1 MMLCAGLAWTAAA
14 CHPSTGAAPARA
26 GAADSAARRAIANE
40 HSIDVNAFAPR
51 SVGVAPLAADTADPF
66 AGPLAY
72 ALPDLLM
79 VDLAQSHQVVV
90 VDRIRLDAMLREL
103 RLVSSGRVDETTA
116 PRVGRLVQARRLV
129 IGRLGS
135 ANQGRQI
142 NVDIRIAD
150 VATSAITPGVSS
162 RATSVDI
169 LAAEKELAFRVF
181 DALGVTLTPAER
193 TAVEQRPTK
202 RISALLAYGRGVRDE
217 AAGEYGA
224 AAQQYA
230 QAVRIDPSFARARA
244 RLAVVEQLS
253 GNDGSLSR
261 ASLTAA
267 DGLNPSL
274 TDPSDI
280 NHIGGA
286 ADPSFPQP
294 VTVILT
300 ITNVP

>member
-1 MMLCAGLAWTAAA
+1 MMLCAGLAWTMAA
-14 CHPSTGAAPARA
+14 CHTNTGVAPSRA
-26 GAADSAARRAIANE
+26 TAADSAARRAIANE
-40 HSIDVNAFAPR
+40 RNIDVNSFAAR
-51 SVGVAPLAADTADPF
+51 SVGVAPLAADTADPI

-79 VDLAQSHQVVV
+79 ADLAQSHQVVV

-103 RLVSSGRVDETTA
+103 HLVSSGRVDETSA
-116 PRVGRLVQARRLV
+116 PRVGRLIQARRLLV
-129 IGRLGS
+129 GRLVS
-135 ANQGRQI
+135 MNAGRQI
-142 NVDIRIAD
+142 NVDVRIAD
-150 VATSAITPGVSS
+150 VASSRVAPAVSSSATSA
-162 RATSVDI
+162 DI
-169 LAAEKELAFRVF
+169 LAAEKELAFRVL

-193 TAVEQRPTK
+193 TAIEQRPTK
-202 RISALLAYGRGVRDE
+202 RVSALLAYGRGVRDE
-217 AAGEYGA
+217 AAGEYGQ

-230 QAVRIDPSFARARA
+230 QAVHIDPSFARARS
-244 RLAVVEQLS
+244 RLAVVQQLG
-253 GNDGSLSR
+253 GNAESLSR

>member
-1 MMLCAGLAWTAAA
+1 VCVGLAWTAVAA
-14 CHPSTGAAPARA
+14 CHPTTGAAPARA
-26 GAADSAARRAIANE
+26 SKADSAARSAIANE
-40 HSIDVNAFAPR
+40 HNINVAAIPSNTI
-51 SVGVAPLAADTADPF
+51 GVAPLGADSADPIV
-66 AGPLAY
+66 GPLAY

-79 VDLAQSHQVVV
+79 GDLAQSHQVVV

-103 RLVSSGRVDETTA
+103 HLVSSGRVDPSTA
-116 PRVGRLVQARRLV
+116 PRVGKLIQARRLL
-129 IGRLGS
+129 IGNLVS
-135 ANQGRQI
+135 TNQGRGI
-142 NVDIRIAD
+142 NVDVRLAD
-150 VATSAITPGVSS
+150 VATSQITPAVES
-162 RATSVDI
+162 RATSADI
-169 LAAEKELAFRVF
+169 IDAEKALAFRVL
-181 DALGVTLTPAER
+181 DAMGVTLTPAER
-193 TAVEQRPTK
+193 TAIEQRPTK
-202 RISALLAYGRGVRDE
+202 HISALLAYGRGVRDE
-217 AAGEYGA
+217 AAGEYGP

-230 QAVRIDPSFARARA
+230 QALRIDPSFAQART
-244 RLAVVEQLS
+244 RLAVVQQLGGYS
-253 GNDGSLSR
+253 ESLSR

>member
-1 MMLCAGLAWTAAA
+1 M
-14 CHPSTGAAPARA
+14 SPARA
-26 GAADSAARRAIANE
+26 TADSAARKAIANE
-40 HSIDVNAFAPR
+40 QRINVASIPSNTI
-51 SVGVAPLAADTADPF
+51 GVAPLAADSSDPI

-79 VDLAQSHQVVV
+79 ADLAQSHQVVV

-103 RLVSSGRVDETTA
+103 HMVSSGRVDQTTA
-116 PRVGRLVQARRLV
+116 PRVGRLLQARRLL
-129 IGRLGS
+129 IGRLVS
-135 ANQGRQI
+135 ADAGKQI
-142 NVDIRIAD
+142 NVDMRIAD
-150 VATSAITPGVSS
+150 VASSSVAPAVQS
-162 RATSVDI
+162 RATSADI
-169 LAAEKELAFRVF
+169 LAAEKELAFRVLE
-181 DALGVTLTPAER
+181 AMGVTLTPAER
-193 TAVEQRPTK
+193 TAIEQRPTK
-202 RISALLAYGRGVRDE
+202 RVSALLAYGRGVRDE

-230 QAVRIDPSFARARA
+230 QAVRIDPSFSRARV
-244 RLAVVEQLS
+244 RLQAVQALGGDQE
-253 GNDGSLSR
+253 SLSR
-261 ASLTAA
+261 ASFTAA

-274 TDPSDI
+274 TDPSDV

>member
-1 MMLCAGLAWTAAA
+1 MVAA
-14 CHPSTGAAPARA
+14 CHPTTSVSPARA
-26 GAADSAARRAIANE
+26 TADSAARKAIANE
-40 HSIDVNAFAPR
+40 QQINVASIPSNTI
-51 SVGVAPLAADTADPF
+51 GVAPLAADTNDPI

-79 VDLAQSHQVVV
+79 ADLAQSHQVVV

-103 RLVSSGRVDETTA
+103 HMVSSGRVDPTTA
-116 PRVGRLVQARRLV
+116 PRVGRLLQARRLLV
-129 IGRLGS
+129 GQLVSSDAGK
-135 ANQGRQI
+135 QI
-142 NVDIRIAD
+142 NVNIRIAD
-150 VATSAITPGVSS
+150 VASSSVTPAVQS
-162 RATSVDI
+162 RATSGDI
-169 LAAEKELAFRVF
+169 LAAEKELAFRVL
-181 DALGVTLTPAER
+181 DAMGVQLTPVER
-193 TAVEQRPTK
+193 TAIEQRPTK
-202 RISALLAYGRGVRDE
+202 RVSALLAYGRGVRDE

-230 QAVRIDPSFARARA
+230 QAVHIDPSFSRARV
-244 RLAVVEQLS
+244 RLAAVQQL
-253 GNDGSLSR
+253 GGDEESLTR
-261 ASLTAA
+261 ASFTAA

-274 TDPSDI
+274 TDPSDV

>member
-1 MMLCAGLAWTAAA
+1 MG
-14 CHPSTGAAPARA
+14 
-26 GAADSAARRAIANE
+26 
-40 HSIDVNAFAPR
+40 
-51 SVGVAPLAADTADPF
+51 
-66 AGPLAY
+66 
-72 ALPDLLM
+72 DLE
-79 VDLAQSHQVVV
+79 QSHQVVV

-103 RLVSSGRVDETTA
+103 HLVSSGRVDPTTA
-116 PRVGRLVQARRLV
+116 PRVGKLIQARRLL
-129 IGRLGS
+129 IGNLVS
-135 ANQGRQI
+135 ANAGRQI
-142 NVDIRIAD
+142 NVDVRIAD
-150 VATSAITPGVSS
+150 VATSRVAPAVES
-162 RATSVDI
+162 RATSADI
-169 LAAEKELAFRVF
+169 LAAEKELAFRVL
-181 DALGVTLTPAER
+181 DAMGVQLTPAER
-193 TAVEQRPTK
+193 TAIEQRPTK

-217 AAGEYGA
+217 AAGEYGP

-244 RLAVVEQLS
+244 RFFAVQALS
-253 GNDGSLSR
+253 GNQQSLSR

>member
-1 MMLCAGLAWTAAA
+1 VCAGLAWTVAA
-14 CHPSTGAAPARA
+14 CHPTTGAAPARA
-26 GAADSAARRAIANE
+26 AAADSAARRAIANE
-40 HSIDVNAFAPR
+40 QGINVAAIPSNTI
-51 SVGVAPLAADTADPF
+51 GVAPLAADTADPF
-66 AGPLAY
+66 VGPLAY

-79 VDLAQSHQVVV
+79 ADLAQSHQVVV

-103 RLVSSGRVDETTA
+103 HLVSSGRVDQATA
-116 PRVGRLVQARRLV
+116 PRVGRLIQARRLL
-129 IGRLGS
+129 IGRLVS
-135 ANQGRQI
+135 QDAGRQI
-142 NVDIRIAD
+142 NVDVRIAD
-150 VATSAITPGVSS
+150 VSTSQVAPAVQS
-162 RATSVDI
+162 RATSADI
-169 LAAEKELAFRVF
+169 LAAEKELAFRVL
-181 DALGVTLTPAER
+181 DAMGVTLTPAER
-193 TAVEQRPTK
+193 SAIEQRPTK
-202 RISALLAYGRGVRDE
+202 RVSALLAYGRGVRDE
-217 AAGEYGA
+217 AAGQYGQA
-224 AAQQYA
+224 EQEYA

-244 RLAVVEQLS
+244 RMAAVRELNGDQQ
-253 GNDGSLSR
+253 SLSR

>member
-1 MMLCAGLAWTAAA
+1 V
-14 CHPSTGAAPARA
+14 SPARA
-26 GAADSAARRAIANE
+26 TADSAARKAIANE
-40 HSIDVNAFAPR
+40 QRINVASIPSNTI
-51 SVGVAPLAADTADPF
+51 GVAPLAADSSDPI

-79 VDLAQSHQVVV
+79 ADLAQSHQVVV

-103 RLVSSGRVDETTA
+103 HMVSSGRVDQTTA
-116 PRVGRLVQARRLV
+116 PRVGRLLQARRLL
-129 IGRLGS
+129 IGRLVS
-135 ANQGRQI
+135 ADAGKQI
-142 NVDIRIAD
+142 NVDMRIAD
-150 VATSAITPGVSS
+150 VASSSVAPAVQS
-162 RATSVDI
+162 RATSADI
-169 LAAEKELAFRVF
+169 LAAEKELAFRVLE
-181 DALGVTLTPAER
+181 AMGVTLTPAER
-193 TAVEQRPTK
+193 TAIEQRPTK
-202 RISALLAYGRGVRDE
+202 RVSALLAYGRGVRDE

-230 QAVRIDPSFARARA
+230 QAVRIDPSFSRARV
-244 RLAVVEQLS
+244 RLQAVQALGGDQE
-253 GNDGSLSR
+253 SLSR
-261 ASLTAA
+261 ASFTAA

-274 TDPSDI
+274 TDPSDV

>member
-1 MMLCAGLAWTAAA
+1 V
-14 CHPSTGAAPARA
+14 SPARA
-26 GAADSAARRAIANE
+26 TADSAARSAIANE
-40 HSIDVNAFAPR
+40 QRINIASIPSNTI
-51 SVGVAPLAADTADPF
+51 GVAPLAADTSDPI

-79 VDLAQSHQVVV
+79 ADLAQSHQVVV

-103 RLVSSGRVDETTA
+103 HMVSSGRVDQTTA
-116 PRVGRLVQARRLV
+116 PRVGRLIQARRLLV
-129 IGRLGS
+129 GRLVSLNAGK
-135 ANQGRQI
+135 QI
-142 NVDIRIAD
+142 NVDMRIAD
-150 VATSAITPGVSS
+150 VASSSVAPAVQS
-162 RATSVDI
+162 RATSADI
-169 LAAEKELAFRVF
+169 LAAEKELAFRVL
-181 DALGVTLTPAER
+181 DAMGVTLTPVER
-193 TAVEQRPTK
+193 TAIEQRPTK
-202 RISALLAYGRGVRDE
+202 RVSALLAYGRGVRDE
-217 AAGEYGA
+217 AAGEYGQ

-230 QAVRIDPSFARARA
+230 QAVTVDPSFARARV
-244 RLAVVEQLS
+244 RLAAVQQLGGNEQ
-253 GNDGSLSR
+253 SLSR

>member
-1 MMLCAGLAWTAAA
+1 MCAGLAWTAAA
-14 CHPSTGAAPARA
+14 CHPTTGVAPARA
-26 GAADSAARRAIANE
+26 TADSAARVAIANE
-40 HSIDVNAFAPR
+40 RSIDVNAFAAR
-51 SVGVAPLAADTADPF
+51 SVGVAPLAADTSDPI

-79 VDLAQSHQVVV
+79 ADLAQSHQVVV

-103 RLVSSGRVDETTA
+103 HLVSSGRVDTTTA
-116 PRVGRLVQARRLV
+116 PRVGRLIQARRLL
-129 IGRLGS
+129 IGRLVSLNAGK
-135 ANQGRQI
+135 QL
-142 NVDIRIAD
+142 NVDMRIAD
-150 VATSAITPGVSS
+150 VASSSVAPAVSS
-162 RATSVDI
+162 RATSADI
-169 LAAEKELAFRVF
+169 LAAEKELAFRVL

-193 TAVEQRPTK
+193 TAIEQRPTK
-202 RISALLAYGRGVRDE
+202 RVSALLAYGRGVRDE
-217 AAGEYGA
+217 AAGEYGP

-230 QAVRIDPSFARARA
+230 QAVRIDPSFSRARA
-244 RLAVVEQLS
+244 RLAAVQQLS
-253 GNDGSLSR
+253 GDQESLSR

-274 TDPSDI
+274 TDPSDV

>member
-1 MMLCAGLAWTAAA
+1 MCAGLAWTLAA
-14 CHPSTGAAPARA
+14 CHPTTSVSPARA
-26 GAADSAARRAIANE
+26 TADSAARKAIANE
-40 HSIDVNAFAPR
+40 QRINVASIPSNTI
-51 SVGVAPLAADTADPF
+51 GVAPLAADSSDPI

-79 VDLAQSHQVVV
+79 ADLAQSHQVVV

-103 RLVSSGRVDETTA
+103 HMVSSGRVDQTTA
-116 PRVGRLVQARRLV
+116 PRVGRLLQARRLL
-129 IGRLGS
+129 IGRLVS
-135 ANQGRQI
+135 ADAGKQI
-142 NVDIRIAD
+142 NVDMRIAD
-150 VATSAITPGVSS
+150 VASSSVAPAVQS
-162 RATSVDI
+162 RATSADI
-169 LAAEKELAFRVF
+169 LAAEKELAFRVLE
-181 DALGVTLTPAER
+181 AMGVTLTPAER
-193 TAVEQRPTK
+193 TAIEQRPTK
-202 RISALLAYGRGVRDE
+202 RVSALLAYGRGVRDE

-230 QAVRIDPSFARARA
+230 QAVRIDPSFSRARV
-244 RLAVVEQLS
+244 RLQAVQALGGDQE
-253 GNDGSLSR
+253 SLSR
-261 ASLTAA
+261 ASFTAA

-274 TDPSDI
+274 TDPSDV

>member
-1 MMLCAGLAWTAAA
+1 MAAA
-14 CHPSTGAAPARA
+14 CHPTTGAAPARA
-26 GAADSAARRAIANE
+26 SADSAARSAIANE
-40 HSIDVNAFAPR
+40 RSVDVNSFAPR
-51 SVGVAPLAADTADPF
+51 SVGVAPLAADTTDPIV
-66 AGPLAY
+66 GPLAY

-79 VDLAQSHQVVV
+79 ADLAQSHQVVV

-103 RLVSSGRVDETTA
+103 HMVSSGRVDSSSA
-116 PRVGRLVQARRLV
+116 PRVGRLLQARRLLV
-129 IGRLGS
+129 GRLVSLNAGK
-135 ANQGRQI
+135 QI
-142 NVDIRIAD
+142 NVDVRIAD
-150 VATSAITPGVSS
+150 VASSQVTPAVSS
-162 RATSVDI
+162 RATSADI
-169 LAAEKELAFRVF
+169 LAAEKELAFRVL

-193 TAVEQRPTK
+193 TAIEQRPTK
-202 RISALLAYGRGVRDE
+202 RVSALLAYGRGVRDE

-230 QAVRIDPSFARARA
+230 QAVRIDPGFSRARA
-244 RLAVVEQLS
+244 RLAAVQQL
-253 GNDGSLSR
+253 GGDEASLSR

-274 TDPSDI
+274 TDPSDV

>member
-1 MMLCAGLAWTAAA
+1 MFAGLAWTAAA
-14 CHPSTGAAPARA
+14 CHPTTGVAPARA
-26 GAADSAARRAIANE
+26 TADSAARAAIANE
-40 HSIDVNAFAPR
+40 RAIDVNSFAAR
-51 SVGVAPLAADTADPF
+51 SVGVAPLAADTNDPI

-79 VDLAQSHQVVV
+79 TDLAQSHQVVV

-103 RLVSSGRVDETTA
+103 HLVSSGRVDTTTA
-116 PRVGRLVQARRLV
+116 PRVGRLIQARRLL
-129 IGRLGS
+129 IGRLVSLNAGK
-135 ANQGRQI
+135 QL
-142 NVDIRIAD
+142 NVDMRIAD
-150 VATSAITPGVSS
+150 VASSSVAPAVSS
-162 RATSVDI
+162 RATSADI
-169 LAAEKELAFRVF
+169 LAAEKELAFRVL

-193 TAVEQRPTK
+193 TAIEQRPTK
-202 RISALLAYGRGVRDE
+202 RVSALLAYGRGVRDE
-217 AAGEYGA
+217 AAGEYGP

-230 QAVRIDPSFARARA
+230 QAVRIDPSFSRARA
-244 RLAVVEQLS
+244 RLAVVQQLS
-253 GNDGSLSR
+253 GDRESLSR

-274 TDPSDI
+274 TDPSDV